1 MTDTITSLRDDLKG
15 MLKKEEVE
23 QLITNTVTTLMNK
36 IMQNINDKIDQL
48 VSEKLVEMQAKI
60 ESLDYDNKN
69 FKDKIQILED
79 KTSTNDKS
87 IHEQIEKTYEL
98 SKLAHM
104 KANYNEQY
112 SRKNNI
118 KILNIQ
124 ENREETEDSITK
136 SVTSILKTHAGV
148 DLLLTDIIAIHRIP
162 TKRGQTRPVLVKLRN
177 NSAKST
183 IMRKRAPM
191 KNGGYKLV
199 DDVTK
204 PNQGLINRLHLH
216 PDISSAWY
224 FNGSVYG
231 QTVADER
238 IKFDIYDNVNNAI
251 EEFRRYRR
259 TGVNGK

>member
-69 FKDKIQILED
+69 LKDKIQILED

-148 DLLLTDIIAIHRIP
+148 DLLLTDIVAIHRIP
-162 TKRGQTRPVLVKLRN
+162 TKRGQTRPVSL
-177 NSAKST
+177 S
-183 IMRKRAPM
+183 
-191 KNGGYKLV
+191 
-199 DDVTK
+199 
-204 PNQGLINRLHLH
+204 
-216 PDISSAWY
+216 
-224 FNGSVYG
+224 
-231 QTVADER
+231 
-238 IKFDIYDNVNNAI
+238 
-251 EEFRRYRR
+251 
-259 TGVNGK
+259 